1 MKTLL
6 LFLVIVWFVLGCSVA
21 NDRGYFDSSV
31 NRNCTFVGSALLTVV
46 AGPINYLDV
55 HPRASC

>member
-1 MKTLL
+1 LKTLL

-21 NDRGYFDSSV
+21 NERGYFDSSAD
-31 NRNCTFVGSALLTVV
+31 RNCTFVGSALLTVV
-46 AGPINYLDV
+46 AGPINYLPV

>member
-21 NDRGYFDSSV
+21 NERGYFDSSAD
-31 NRNCTFVGSALLTVV
+31 RNCTFVGSALLTVV
-46 AGPINYLDV
+46 AGPINYLHV